1 MQSSKQTPNPPKDRT
16 IEISVE
22 EARERIKN
30 ADCNVRFVDIREEK
44 ERLIGYIGGALHLP
58 NSILATCI
66 EERLPDKGTPVVL
79 YCASGNRSSRAAA
92 LMEGMGYGKVKSMA
106 GGFNAWVE
114 AGYDI
119 VTKGALTADQINR
132 YSRQMLLPEIG
143 EEGQLK
149 LLRSRVLLVGAG
161 GLGSSIA
168 LYLAAGGIGALGIVD
183 FDRVCLSNIHRQV
196 LYGTS
201 DVGRPKTES
210 AMETLHRIN
219 PNIAVVIYQERFTS
233 DNALKLVEAY
243 DVVVDGSDNMETK
256 FLLND
261 AAFFAGK
268 PYIFGGAVGF
278 SGQASVFFP
287 KEGGPCMRCM
297 IPEMPQPGT
306 VPT

>member
-1 MQSSKQTPNPPKDRT
+1 MQSSKLTSNPPEGRT
-16 IEISVE
+16 KEISVE
-22 EARERIKN
+22 EVCKRTEN
-30 ADCNVRFVDIREEK
+30 ADCDVRFVDIREER

-58 NSILATCI
+58 HSILAARI
-66 EERLPDKGTPVVL
+66 EESLPDKEAPVIL
-79 YCASGNRSSRAAA
+79 YCASGARSGRAAA
-92 LMEGMGYGKVKSMA
+92 LLEGMGYAEVKSMA
-106 GGFNAWVE
+106 GGFKAWVE
-114 AGYDI
+114 AGYTI
-119 VTKGALTADQINR
+119 VTKGALTPDQINR
-132 YSRQMLLPEIG
+132 YSRQMLLLEIG

-149 LLRSRVLLVGAG
+149 LLRSKVLIVGAG
-161 GLGSSIA
+161 GLGSPIA

-183 FDRVCLSNIHRQV
+183 FDRVGLSNIHRQI
-196 LYGTS
+196 LYGTP

-219 PNIAVVIYQERFTS
+219 PNIAVAVYQQRFTPG
-233 DNALKLVEAY
+233 NALKLVEDY

-278 SGQASVFFP
+278 GGQASVFFP

-297 IPEMPQPGT
+297 IPEMPQPGS